1 MASFNAACVGGS
13 FSDWGCF
20 LRNRNHLIS
29 FTLEMFVFGWYN
41 WQTNFS
47 IAAMVLDVGCTIVPR
62 FASAVTLSSS
72 ASRNAFQ
79 HPNFPLHAKL
89 PVILAPLQAW
99 NPGRAA
105 VLAGPR
111 AWTMGLR
118 SILRWRCPLPVTKD
132 VFWHDSGNLLRAN
145 RKTSVSG
152 EMISILV
159 APEVVA
165 SIACNNSFV
174 SASSWPRGG
183 GGELGSIFA
192 GYVPLASPNPYPII
206 VYSVANHRPH
216 LSHFWANIIFAIPT

>member
-13 FSDWGCF
+13 FSDWACF
-20 LRNRNHLIS
+20 FRNRNHLIS
-29 FTLEMFVFGWYN
+29 FTLEMCVFGWYN

-47 IAAMVLDVGCTIVPR
+47 IAAMVLDVGCTVVPR
-62 FASAVTLSSS
+62 FASAVTLSLS

-79 HPNFPLHAKL
+79 HPSFPLHAKL
-89 PVILAPLQAW
+89 PVISAPLQAW

-111 AWTMGLR
+111 AWAMGLR

-145 RKTSVSG
+145 TKTSVSG

-174 SASSWPRGG
+174 SASSRPRGG
-183 GGELGSIFA
+183 GGYLRQFLLGMCRW
-192 GYVPLASPNPYPII
+192 PL
-206 VYSVANHRPH
+206 RT
-216 LSHFWANIIFAIPT
+216 PTPL